1 MRKLALLSL
10 PFLLAAVPA
19 LGQQS
24 LSPHPGFDNQ
34 TGRAQNA
41 SRMSGL
47 HTDSS
52 QVHQMDTNAANSMGA
67 NSGSGTGNAN
77 FPDRLTTATAPSS
90 QGGAL
95 PLAGQPA
102 PGSGGTANGNM
113 PDSSGSAAPH

>member
-1 MRKLALLSL
+1 MGPESRILLAFPPHPPITKKKPLKYLLLGHRLARKPFSLHQLLQGEPSGMRKLALLSL

-67 NSGSGTGNAN
+67 N
-77 FPDRLTTATAPSS
+77 
-90 QGGAL
+90 
-95 PLAGQPA
+95 
-102 PGSGGTANGNM
+102 
-113 PDSSGSAAPH
+113 